1 MSAFLRECSKHVNYE
16 QYLQYFENPDEIIDA
31 DTVKLLENARINP
44 EAQIDFLDFVNALPE
59 QEKEM
64 LVSSLSQDYDG
75 DNLANIL
82 IPVIT
87 SNPYS
92 NISEIAIQAI
102 GESKSPLAYPVLKN
116 LTEEADDPKIR
127 AIAQK
132 SFSLLKLSGIKRRCN
147 VRLLQKAFI
156 LFSCL

>member
-1 MSAFLRECSKHVNYE
+1 MNNICNTLKI
-16 QYLQYFENPDEIIDA
+16 LM
-31 DTVKLLENARINP
+31 KLLMQIRLNYWKTQELIR
-44 EAQIDFLDFVNALPE
+44 AQIDFLDFVNALPE